1 MEIKWYQLLFQI
13 INFGI
18 LMWLLNR
25 FLYRP
30 IMKIIDARNK
40 KIEDSIKAAEETLK
54 EKEKIAMLKKQAVAE
69 AEKEAVAIIEQAR
82 KNGDKTGKQLIA
94 QAQAE
99 AEAAVDKKMQLIN
112 ESINQQEKELT
123 KKISDLVITTTR
135 QVLKSSLNDQE
146 QRKIIDRQIKELG
159 KVK

>member
-30 IMKIIDARNK
+30 IMRIIDQRNK

-54 EKEKIAMLKKQAVAE
+54 EKEKIAMLKKQAVDE

-82 KNGDKTGKQLIA
+82 KLGDKTGKQLIV
-94 QAQAE
+94 QAQQE
-99 AEAAVDKKMQLIN
+99 AEAAVDKKMQLVN
-112 ESINQQEKELT
+112 EAMNQQEKELT

>member
-1 MEIKWYQLLFQI
+1 MEIKWYQLLFQV

-30 IMKIIDARNK
+30 IMKIIDQRNK

-54 EKEKIAMLKKQAVAE
+54 EKEKIAMLKQQAVAE
-69 AEKEAVAIIEQAR
+69 AEKEAVQIIEQAR
-82 KNGDKTGKQLIA
+82 KNGDKAGKQVLA

-99 AEAAVDKKMQLIN
+99 AEAAVEKKMKLVD
-112 ESINQQEKELT
+112 ESINTQEKELM
-123 KKISDLVITTTR
+123 KKVSGMVIASAE
-135 QVLKSSLNDQE
+135 QLLKGLSEQDQH
-146 QRKIIDRQIKELG
+146 RIIDRQIKELG